1 MDLVLDARLE
11 PATLALFELEVGRA
25 EARGGSGYFAVLEL
39 AGRVAASLEAG
50 AVVVTPVAPGPASVA
65 MADLCLRPS
74 GPGATVAIT
83 VSGLATLVLEVCG
96 NRKYSLTMLPSHQ
109 AE

>member
-1 MDLVLDARLE
+1 M
-11 PATLALFELEVGRA
+11 
-25 EARGGSGYFAVLEL
+25 
-39 AGRVAASLEAG
+39 
-50 AVVVTPVAPGPASVA
+50 VVTPVAPGPASVA
-65 MADLCLRPS
+65 LADLCLRPS
-74 GPGATVAIT
+74 GPRATVAIT